1 MITIERYTG
10 EWCSPCKMLAPIMQ
24 QIQQSYTDN
33 TNLRF
38 TVVDIDEQPERASS
52 ANVRGVPTVIIYKDG
67 VELNR
72 FVGVQS
78 RNTYVNA
85 INASLN

>member
-1 MITIERYTG
+1 MITIERYTAT
-10 EWCSPCKMLAPIMQ
+10 WCSPCSSLAPVLQ
-24 QIQQSYTDN
+24 QIQQSYTNDV
-33 TNLRF
+33 NLRF
-38 TVVDIDEQPERASS
+38 TVIDIDEQPEKVSS

-72 FVGVQS
+72 FVGVHS

-85 INASLN
+85 INASLE

>member
-10 EWCSPCKMLAPIMQ
+10 EWCQPCKMLAPLMQ

-38 TVVDIDEQPERASS
+38 IVVDIDEQPERASS

-72 FVGVQS
+72 FVGVQN

-85 INASLN
+85 INASLG

>member
-1 MITIERYTG
+1 
-10 EWCSPCKMLAPIMQ
+10 MQ
-24 QIQQSYTDN
+24 QIHQSYSDRN
-33 TNLRF
+33 DIRF
-38 TVVDIDEQPERASS
+38 TVVDIDEEPDRASS

-85 INASLN
+85 INASLD